1 MASVCYGVYE
11 RLNACEMGYGCD
23 REIRGV
29 WRVGVGV
36 IATCQ
41 VYMCVGMY
49 MCLRVCVC
57 KVCVPKNKAR

>member
-11 RLNACEMGYGCD
+11 RLNACESEMGYGCD

-29 WRVGVGV
+29 WRVGV

-49 MCLRVCVC
+49 M
-57 KVCVPKNKAR
+57 